1 MGVSEPLL
9 KLIRKLMAGR
19 GWNTASLADASGIDR
34 SRLRKVLAGAES
46 MTVDELLL
54 VGQALEISPEDLG
67 LPAPS
72 EEEGLPPEASAAPL
86 HAVSEEGEPLGLDPF
101 GNQPEQ
107 LFRVGFE
114 LGCDF
119 LFVAR
124 AEDLADS
131 GVPPH
136 ILERFEDRDFPIRLD
151 AVYHKYNQPRFEPEG
166 VTLTLSFDAL
176 YDCRFPWHAI
186 KQVVFFPV
194 APDPPEE
201 EEQGEEDETP
211 VLRLVT

>member
-1 MGVSEPLL
+1 MGASEPLL
-9 KLIRKLMAGR
+9 KLIRQLMGR
-19 GWNTASLADASGIDR
+19 RNLNTAALADATGIER
-34 SRLRKVLAGAES
+34 ARLRKVLAGAEP

-54 VGQALEISPEDLG
+54 LGKALELSPGDLG
-67 LPAPS
+67 LQLPAESTEPA
-72 EEEGLPPEASAAPL
+72 EEEPPPL
-86 HAVSEEGEPLGLDPF
+86 HAVPADEDDSLGLDPF

-124 AEDLADS
+124 PDALEGS
-131 GVPPH
+131 GVPEH
-136 ILERFEDRDFPIRLD
+136 ILSRFDDRDFPIRLD
-151 AVYHKYNQPRFEPEG
+151 AAYHKYNAPRYDATG

-186 KQVVFFPV
+186 KQVIFFPV
-194 APDPPEE
+194 LPEAP
-201 EEQGEEDETP
+201 EDEPKKGP